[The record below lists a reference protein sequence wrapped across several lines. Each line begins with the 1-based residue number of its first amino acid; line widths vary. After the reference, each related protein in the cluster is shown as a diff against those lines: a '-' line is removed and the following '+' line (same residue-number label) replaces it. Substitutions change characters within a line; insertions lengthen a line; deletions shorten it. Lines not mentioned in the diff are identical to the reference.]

1 MKKRKLAF
9 TLAEICVIVILV
21 TLILGVVYKIFSG
34 VMGQLFKSSTK
45 MTNLRAA
52 SLILERLKN
61 DVRCSAIPNEPDDS
75 DKPIIKDGEFSFVTT
90 SDLTIS
96 DTRGER
102 RRVTYTLEN
111 GNILNR
117 KLEGVSDRKISSA
130 KVRSFKVEPDKEEES
145 ERKYITITIVVDNDM
160 ESSSNRSMNSKNNQV
175 ELKAV
180 LYPRFFNNDKTLNDE
195 EKFWYRSD
203 RKN

>member
-1 MKKRKLAF
+1 
-9 TLAEICVIVILV
+9 
-21 TLILGVVYKIFSG
+21 
-34 VMGQLFKSSTK
+34 

-75 DKPIIKDGEFSFVTT
+75 DKPIIKEGEFSFITT
-90 SDLTIS
+90 SDLTVS
-96 DTRGER
+96 DARGER

-117 KLEGVSDRKISSA
+117 KLEGVSDRRISSA
-130 KVRSFKVEPDKEEES
+130 KVRSFKVEPDTDVEE
-145 ERKYITITIVVDNDM
+145 ERKYITISIVVDNEMDKTGNR
-160 ESSSNRSMNSKNNQV
+160 SSNSLNNQI

-180 LYPRFFNNDKTLNDE
+180 LYPRFFNNEKTLSDE
-195 EKFWYRSD
+195 EKYWYRTD